1 MVIVF
6 IKAMQ
11 VGWAHG
17 VPSAHGGLTR
27 LLRASTTLVRFN
39 CDGDKA
45 KSALRTVDDLRQLN
59 QLFSYTRAQD
69 SAQEQG
75 VCDESVIGG
84 SPQWLE

>member
-27 LLRASTTLVRFN
+27 LSRASTTLVRFN
-39 CDGDKA
+39 CA
-45 KSALRTVDDLRQLN
+45 A
-59 QLFSYTRAQD
+59 TRPNTLCGPSMTCAN
-69 SAQEQG
+69 
-75 VCDESVIGG
+75 
-84 SPQWLE
+84 

>member
-6 IKAMQ
+6 IKTAQ

-27 LLRASTTLVRFN
+27 LPRASTTLVRFN

-45 KSALRTVDDLRQLN
+45 ESALRTVDDLRLN

-69 SAQEQG
+69 SARELG
-75 VCDESVIGG
+75 VCDEIVIGG